1 MGWIVP
7 HGGAKGKREPGRFE
21 PGLSVRDIHIEDL
34 VRILPILCSN
44 EEFYTPRPLS
54 GRVLQKKLHFP
65 K

>member
-1 MGWIVP
+1 MAAQKESASRVDS
-7 HGGAKGKREPGRFE
+7 HRVF
-21 PGLSVRDIHIEDL
+21 SVRDIHIEDL

>member
-1 MGWIVP
+1 MAAQKESASRVDSN
-7 HGGAKGKREPGRFE
+7 RVF
-21 PGLSVRDIHIEDL
+21 SVRDIHIEDL